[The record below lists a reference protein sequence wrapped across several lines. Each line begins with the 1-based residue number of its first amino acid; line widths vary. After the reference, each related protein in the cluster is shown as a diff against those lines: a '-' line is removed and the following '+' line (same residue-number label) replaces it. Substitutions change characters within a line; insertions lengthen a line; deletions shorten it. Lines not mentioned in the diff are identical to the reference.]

1 MSAKFKI
8 GYLPLSKV
16 NWTND
21 TLEAARENA
30 VAFLKSLPNVEVIG
44 PDHML
49 TLEDEAIEL
58 LEQFEKDRP
67 DVLITHF
74 MTFSLGVVP
83 PMFAQ
88 RLGVP
93 VILWSMKEP
102 DPAGGRLQNNSFCAA
117 NMNAH
122 HMYRLHGHLLLR
134 EAFLLQAS

>member
-1 MSAKFKI
+1 MKTKFKI

-21 TLEAARENA
+21 TLEAARANA
-30 VAFLKSLPNVEVIG
+30 LAFLKSLPDVEVLG

-49 TLEDEAIEL
+49 TLEDEAVEL

-93 VILWSMKEP
+93 VILWSM
-102 DPAGGRLQNNSFCAA
+102 
-117 NMNAH
+117 
-122 HMYRLHGHLLLR
+122 
-134 EAFLLQAS
+134 

>member
-1 MSAKFKI
+1 MADTFKI

-30 VAFLKSLPNVEVIG
+30 LAFLKTLPGVEVVA
-44 PDHML
+44 PERML
-49 TLEDEAIEL
+49 TLEDEAVAL
-58 LEQFEKDRP
+58 LEQWEQDRP
-67 DVLITHF
+67 DALLVHF

-88 RLGVP
+88 RLGNIP

-102 DPAGGRLQNNSFCAA
+102 DPNGGRLQNN
-117 NMNAH
+117 
-122 HMYRLHGHLLLR
+122 
-134 EAFLLQAS
+134 